1 MKIRNI
7 LSVLFVGLLFTS
19 CNSEEEV
26 QRGNED
32 GRDLILYDSYFGRSD
47 SDDES
52 WRGYR

>member
-26 QRGNED
+26 QRGNEA
-32 GRDLILYDSYFGRSD
+32 GYLILYDSYFGRSD